1 MDVIIR
7 DLLRQSY
14 DRHAAERDAMQ
25 LQDWKSNDRQHF
37 LSLLQQEHKHSI
49 LELGAGPGKD
59 GAFYQANGLDVT
71 CIDLS
76 PEMVKL
82 CRQKGLRAEVMDVA
96 DLSFPTSSFDAVSAV
111 NCLLHVRKNEMDDVL
126 RGIATVLKD
135 DALFYLGLY
144 GGYDFE
150 DIWSDDPY
158 EPKRFFSFYT
168 DEHIQEVVS
177 RFFHINTFKAIVT
190 TIGNDELHFQ
200 SLILRKKKMI

>member
-1 MDVIIR
+1 MDVGIR

-37 LSLLQQEHKHSI
+37 LSLLQQEHKHSL

-59 GAFYQANGLDVT
+59 GVFYQANGLDVT

-82 CRQKGLRAEVMDVA
+82 CRQKGLKAEVMDVA
-96 DLSFPTSSFDAVSAV
+96 DLSFSPSSFEAVCAI
-111 NCLLHVRKNEMDDVL
+111 NCLLHIPKKEMDDVL
-126 RGIATVLKD
+126 RGIATVLKVD
-135 DALFYLGLY
+135 GLFYLGLY

-150 DIWSDDPY
+150 DIWNEDQY

-168 DEHIQEVVS
+168 DAHIREVVS
-177 RFFHINTFKAIVT
+177 RFFHIDSFQAIDT
-190 TIGNDELHFQ
+190 TLGSDGLHFQ
-200 SLILRKKKMI
+200 SLILRKEQ

>member
-1 MDVIIR
+1 MDAVIR
-7 DLLRQSY
+7 DQLRQSY
-14 DRHAAERDAMQ
+14 DRHAAERDAMG

-37 LSLLQQEHKHSI
+37 LSLIQQEHKHSM

-96 DLSFPTSSFDAVSAV
+96 DLQFPPSSFDAVSAI
-111 NCLLHVRKNEMDDVL
+111 NCLLHIPKNEMNDVL
-126 RGIATVLKD
+126 RGIAAVLKD
-135 DALFYLGLY
+135 EGLFYLGLY

-150 DIWSDDPY
+150 DIWNEDQY

-168 DEHIQEVVS
+168 DAHIQEVAS
-177 RFFHINTFKAIVT
+177 RFFYIDSFKAIET
-190 TIGNDELHFQ
+190 TLGGDELHFQ
-200 SLILRKKKMI
+200 SLILRKKKI